1 MNMNFIRTIALRLM
15 GLAVMVAVAAC
26 GDDVTNNYY
35 QQPETSQPEDSQPE
49 EPAEEPSA
57 EYEPGEWIK
66 GVISLCYYGLRNE
79 QYTLYPGWLL
89 QADGVRMLFKDS
101 PFVQDNVKS
110 ELVMGIKNPGA
121 GVRVTVQAAA
131 SDISRAL
138 SKDYVVKEEEGSKET
153 LTIEFPMDWNE
164 EALLNWHTDRMV
176 KIHWTVSLDGQE
188 VEKYTSTFNCR
199 SLRCYS
205 GITSVSKSKAPEMVE
220 MIKQNCGS
228 FKSMLKE
235 DEEGLYI
242 HNMPFLMGYIDE
254 HSPAIEK
261 LKHEV
266 IDDGLLPYLPSWGGS
281 EGDADLVGSSSYPF
295 AYLMLKHKIA
305 YTIHHAS
312 NLQYIRTIDEIFA
325 NQQGYCMELA
335 LAFASFCM
343 NQGINCTLEAVPS
356 HMVNRIVLSDGVTL
370 TPVDMTDL
378 ALSGKDISGYLK
390 PLSQENRD
398 DFMAFYNDELVVGW
412 KADNND
418 VNGYEAGRRAEG
430 IDYATLFP
438 NDLRPCLPS
447 FNVSQGY
454 AQSRVAAPAKEIKV
468 LKGLGWKKLF
478 KNEE

>member
-1 MNMNFIRTIALRLM
+1 MNMNFIRMIALRLM

-49 EPAEEPSA
+49 EEPSV
-57 EYEPGEWIK
+57 EHEPGEWVEEVK
-66 GVISLCYYGLRNE
+66 SPCYYGFGGDP
-79 QYTLYPGWLL
+79 YVLYPGWLL
-89 QADGVRMLFKDS
+89 QADGVRMCFQDS
-101 PFVQDNVKS
+101 PFVQEYVQSGLGMCLKD
-110 ELVMGIKNPGA
+110 PGV

-131 SDISRAL
+131 SDISRAF
-138 SKDYVVKEEEGSKET
+138 SVDHVVKEGESEDGK
-153 LTIEFPMDWNE
+153 LLIEVPMDWNE

-176 KIHWTVSLDGQE
+176 KIQWTVLLDGQE
-188 VEKYTSTFNCR
+188 VEKYISTFNCR

-205 GITSVSKSKAPEMVE
+205 GITGLDKSLLPEMVE
-220 MIKQNCGS
+220 MIKQNCGN
-228 FKSMLKE
+228 FDSMLKE

-261 LKHEV
+261 LKREV

-281 EGDADLVGSSSYPF
+281 EGDQDLIISSSVPF

-356 HMVNRIVLSDGVTL
+356 HMVNRIALSGGL
-370 TPVDMTDL
+370 YPVDMTDL
-378 ALSGKDISGYLK
+378 ASNGKDISGYSK
-390 PLSQENRD
+390 PMIQDDLD
-398 DFMAFYNDELVVGW
+398 DFSLFYKSLVEEWDIKND
-412 KADNND
+412 
-418 VNGYEAGRRAEG
+418 GYEEGRWADDVR
-430 IDYATLFP
+430 YATLYP
-438 NDLRPCLPS
+438 NDLRPYLPS

-454 AQSRVAAPAKEIKV
+454 AQSRVAAPAKEIRV

-478 KNEE
+478 NEE

>member
-1 MNMNFIRTIALRLM
+1 MNMNFIRMIALRLM

-49 EPAEEPSA
+49 EEPSV
-57 EYEPGEWIK
+57 EHEPGEWVQ
-66 GVISLCYYGLRNE
+66 GVMSPCYYGLIE
-79 QYTLYPGWLL
+79 EPYVLYPGWLL
-89 QADGVRMLFKDS
+89 QADGVRMYYQDS
-101 PFVQDNVKS
+101 PFVQEYVQSGLGMYLKD
-110 ELVMGIKNPGA
+110 PGV

-131 SDISRAL
+131 SDISRAF
-138 SKDYVVKEEEGSKET
+138 SVDHVVKEGESEDGK
-153 LTIEFPMDWNE
+153 LLIEVPMDWNE

-176 KIHWTVSLDGQE
+176 KIQWTVLLDGQE
-188 VEKYTSTFNCR
+188 VEKYISTFNCR

-228 FKSMLKE
+228 FGQLLRE

-261 LKHEV
+261 LKREV

-281 EGDADLVGSSSYPF
+281 NGDQDLIISSSVPF

-343 NQGINCTLEAVPS
+343 NQGINCTLEAVPG

-378 ALSGKDISGYLK
+378 ASNGKDISGYSK

-398 DFMAFYNDELVVGW
+398 DFMVFYNDLVTDW
-412 KADNND
+412 KMKNDGYEEGRWADD
-418 VNGYEAGRRAEG
+418 VN
-430 IDYATLFP
+430 YATLLP
-438 NDLRPCLPS
+438 NDLRPWLPS

-454 AQSRVAAPAKEIKV
+454 AQSRVAASAKEIRV

-478 KNEE
+478 NEE

>member
-1 MNMNFIRTIALRLM
+1 M
-15 GLAVMVAVAAC
+15 
-26 GDDVTNNYY
+26 
-35 QQPETSQPEDSQPE
+35 
-49 EPAEEPSA
+49 
-57 EYEPGEWIK
+57 
-66 GVISLCYYGLRNE
+66 
-79 QYTLYPGWLL
+79 
-89 QADGVRMLFKDS
+89 
-101 PFVQDNVKS
+101 
-110 ELVMGIKNPGA
+110 
-121 GVRVTVQAAA
+121 
-131 SDISRAL
+131 
-138 SKDYVVKEEEGSKET
+138 
-153 LTIEFPMDWNE
+153 
-164 EALLNWHTDRMV
+164 
-176 KIHWTVSLDGQE
+176 
-188 VEKYTSTFNCR
+188 EKYISTFNCR

-205 GITSVSKSKAPEMVE
+205 GITGLDKSLLPEMVE
-220 MIKQNCGS
+220 MIKQNCGN
-228 FKSMLKE
+228 FDSMLKE

-266 IDDGLLPYLPSWGGS
+266 IDDGLFPLLPSWGGS
-281 EGDADLVGSSSYPF
+281 NGDQDLIISSSVPF

-378 ALSGKDISGYLK
+378 ASSWKDISGYSK
-390 PLSQENRD
+390 PLSQENSD
-398 DFMAFYNDELVVGW
+398 DFMGFYNDLAEDGW

-418 VNGYEAGRRAEG
+418 VNGYEAGRRA
-430 IDYATLFP
+430 DDVRYATLYP
-438 NDLRPCLPS
+438 NDLRPYLPS

-454 AQSRVAAPAKEIKV
+454 AKSRVVAPAKEIRV

-478 KNEE
+478 NEE

>member
-1 MNMNFIRTIALRLM
+1 MNMNFIRMIALRLM

-49 EPAEEPSA
+49 EEPSA

-66 GVISLCYYGLRNE
+66 GVVSPCYYGLIE
-79 QYTLYPGWLL
+79 EPYVLYPGWLL
-89 QADGVRMLFKDS
+89 QADGVRMYYQNS
-101 PFVQDNVKS
+101 PFVQENVKS
-110 ELVMGIKNPGA
+110 GLVMGIKNPGA

-138 SKDYVVKEEEGSKET
+138 SRDYVVKEEEGSEET

-164 EALLNWHTDRMV
+164 EALLNWNTDRMV

-228 FKSMLKE
+228 FGQLLRE

-261 LKHEV
+261 LKREV

-281 EGDADLVGSSSYPF
+281 NGDQDLIISSSVPF

-343 NQGINCTLEAVPS
+343 NQGINCTLEAVPG

-378 ALSGKDISGYLK
+378 ASDGKDISGYSK

-398 DFMAFYNDELVVGW
+398 DFMAFYNDLVTDW
-412 KADNND
+412 KMKND
-418 VNGYEAGRRAEG
+418 GYEEGRWADDVR
-430 IDYATLFP
+430 YATLYP
-438 NDLRPCLPS
+438 NDLRPYLPS

-454 AQSRVAAPAKEIKV
+454 AKSRVVAPAKEIKV
-468 LKGLGWKKLF
+468 LKGLVWKKLF
-478 KNEE
+478 NEE

>member
-49 EPAEEPSA
+49 EEPSV
-57 EYEPGEWIK
+57 EYEPGEWIQ
-66 GVISLCYYGLRNE
+66 GVMSPCYYGFGGDSCV
-79 QYTLYPGWLL
+79 LYPGWLL
-89 QADGVRMLFKDS
+89 QAEGVRIFWYDS
-101 PFVQDNVKS
+101 PFVQEYVKS
-110 ELVMGIKNPGA
+110 GLVMGIKNPGA

-138 SKDYVVKEEEGSKET
+138 SMDYVVKEEEGSEET

-176 KIHWTVSLDGQE
+176 RINWTLLLDGQE
-188 VEKYTSTFNCR
+188 VEKYASTFNCR

-205 GITSVSKSKAPEMVE
+205 AITPVPKSEAPELVE
-220 MIKQNCGS
+220 EINETCGS
-228 FKSMLKE
+228 FAPLLRE

-254 HSPAIEK
+254 HSPVIEK
-261 LKHEV
+261 LKREV
-266 IDDGLLPYLPSWGGS
+266 IDDGLFPSLPSWGGS
-281 EGDADLVGSSSYPF
+281 NGDQDLIASSSAPF

-325 NQQGYCMELA
+325 NQQGYCMEFA

-343 NQGINCTLEAVPS
+343 NQGIDCTLEAVPG
-356 HMVNRIVLSDGVTL
+356 HMVNRILLSDGQTL
-370 TPVDMTDL
+370 TPVDMTVL
-378 ALSGKDISGYLK
+378 ASNGKDISGYSK
-390 PLSQENRD
+390 PLSQSDME
-398 DFMAFYNDELVVGW
+398 DFMAFYNNLVVGW
-412 KADNND
+412 KADN
-418 VNGYEAGRRAEG
+418 VEYEEGRLAGD
-430 IDYATLFP
+430 IDYATLVP
-438 NDLRPCLPS
+438 GELRPWLPS

-454 AQSRVAAPAKEIKV
+454 AQSRVAAPAKEITV
-468 LKGLGWKKLF
+468 LKGLGWKKIF
-478 KNEE
+478 SIDN